1 MEKKLALKETEL
13 EAALEK
19 ARSDEAKAAE
29 RTSDNGSSKAIEG
42 LTKALMEAQAEAARL
57 RKLNEELQTA
67 LDEARLHGTA
77 GDAAKAS
84 KLVAE
89 LRKQIEDLKRLLAE
103 SQERERHAN
112 EKLAGALAQLQA
124 QLDKDDEVDMQRVQW
139 EREKRSELSGLVKDT
154 RERGSQTDIEEQTPK
169 VVSEIRETARTEFSD
184 RARHKPRFMPPEQD
198 DPVLAR
204 RPAKP
209 LGWVL
214 RLIRTIYDEK
224 YLADAVDNRYQ
235 HPHDSLPEFIFVWTA
250 KRYGLKNL
258 RPRAGT

>member
-1 MEKKLALKETEL
+1 MPESRDPSPSVAEAAPSDATATKQREEDDDGEAGRREETSLERERELLARIAELEEQLRLLEQAYAEMEKKLALKETEL

-29 RTSDNGSSKAIEG
+29 RTSDNGSNKAIEE

-154 RERGSQTDIEEQTPK
+154 R
-169 VVSEIRETARTEFSD
+169 RTLRS
-184 RARHKPRFMPPEQD
+184 K
-198 DPVLAR
+198 R
-204 RPAKP
+204 RR
-209 LGWVL
+209 W
-214 RLIRTIYDEK
+214 
-224 YLADAVDNRYQ
+224 
-235 HPHDSLPEFIFVWTA
+235 
-250 KRYGLKNL
+250 
-258 RPRAGT
+258 